1 MKWRF
6 SNKRFS
12 FALKVVFGQYP
23 SLPAFP
29 QCRNRRSECLQTSTK
44 GVTLTG
50 TSETSCGWCGSWAT
64 KNEPYQTLPFAP
76 LIQTNLWVCWWKERR
91 RKASTGHRSMDLQW
105 LLTCFNKYEQDA
117 PPLHNNPAFKTHP
130 ISFPSLADWR
140 NPCWEHKGK
149 SIYTIGSFGCV
160 WYEGR
165 RRWSQQWRNKGE
177 SSLMNQLYGPRK
189 GELLGLLAVPAEQKR
204 FPPLPFCEE

>member
-1 MKWRF
+1 MKWCF
-6 SNKRFS
+6 SNKRFF

-23 SLPAFP
+23 SLPVFP

-44 GVTLTG
+44 GVTLAG

-76 LIQTNLWVCWWKERR
+76 LIQANLWVCWWKKRR

-130 ISFPSLADWR
+130 ISFPSDV
-140 NPCWEHKGK
+140 
-149 SIYTIGSFGCV
+149 I
-160 WYEGR
+160 
-165 RRWSQQWRNKGE
+165 
-177 SSLMNQLYGPRK
+177 
-189 GELLGLLAVPAEQKR
+189 PAENIKENLFIR
-204 FPPLPFCEE
+204 SDPLVAFDMKAGGDGVNSEGIKERAV